1 MIKAH
6 VYEIEF
12 PLFGGFSIS
21 LSLSLSLS
29 LGSSGSCSI
38 IHSSVGAGGEG
49 GNDVSTRSI
58 LTALES

>member
-21 LSLSLSLS
+21 LSLSLSHS
-29 LGSSGSCSI
+29 LLAVVAHVRLFI
-38 IHSSVGAGGEG
+38 QVWVLGEKEEMMYPPEA
-49 GNDVSTRSI
+49 S
-58 LTALES
+58 